1 MQKRA
6 AGLVP
11 TQSLRARPAPRASTP
26 RPAAASIAH
35 ERLRASILR
44 GALPP
49 GSVVSDHLLA
59 RELGVSRTPV
69 REAFLR
75 LQLEGLVEVVPQV
88 GTFVSRLDRHAVRDA
103 LFAREQLECGALA
116 ERIDPIGPAELAE
129 IEACARRQRSA
140 LQAADYEAVMAEDDT
155 FHFLLLRL
163 AGRSGVWPVVRDV
176 RDLMRRVRALALP
189 NLSAGRAAIAQHD
202 RIVDALRRGGNTE
215 AVALLRTH
223 IRDNAAMTGRLA
235 ARFPHY
241 FTEDE
246 G

>member
-1 MQKRA
+1 MQKRTV
-6 AGLVP
+6 GRVP
-11 TQSLRARPAPRASTP
+11 PLPHRATPAPRAAAARP
-26 RPAAASIAH
+26 PAAAIAH
-35 ERLRASILR
+35 ERIRASILR
-44 GALPP
+44 GELPP
-49 GSVVSDHLLA
+49 GSVVSDHELA
-59 RELGVSRTPV
+59 REFGVSRTPV

-116 ERIDPIGPAELAE
+116 ERIDAIGPIELAE
-129 IEACARRQRSA
+129 LDGCARRQRSA
-140 LQAADYEAVMAEDDT
+140 LQATDYDAVMAEDDT

-189 NLSAGRAAIAQHD
+189 NLSAGRSAIAQHD
-202 RIVDALRRGGNTE
+202 RIVDALRRGHNSE

-235 ARFPHY
+235 ARFPDY